1 MKDGR
6 VVSAT
11 GASGLKYR
19 RKIELST
26 ELTDEERKNAYN
38 ALDSVLERM
47 QKGELTDFRMV
58 IRGSGERFT
67 NGDNSALRGRVKEHR
82 KKVFT
87 FCFIIQKEAEKRCSI
102 FGILNNRNFEKN
114 LIILKIKKPET
125 D

>member
-11 GASGLKYR
+11 GVRGLKYR

-58 IRGSGERFT
+58 IRGSGERVT

-82 KKVFT
+82 KKVFL
-87 FCFIIQKEAEKRCSI
+87 SV
-102 FGILNNRNFEKN
+102 L
-114 LIILKIKKPET
+114 
-125 D
+125 